1 MVTCFVWAGILVVV
15 LLLILVVGW
24 AMLLGALPI
33 WPPVVIAAITFNLLA
48 KLRVPRTVVLAIAG
62 ISTLALI
69 VDLPF
74 GLPSYSVA
82 MREIGYTGNFGGA
95 LGLNLADLPRL
106 LWLSLPFCLLSGAAV
121 GSGLAAVRGL
131 RNGGGGTRR
140 RPRGEELRGV
150 RQ

>member
-1 MVTCFVWAGILVVV
+1 MVTCLVWAGVLVVV

-24 AMLLGALPI
+24 SMVVGALPI
-33 WPPVVIAAITFNLLA
+33 WPPVLVAAITYRLLT

-62 ISTLALI
+62 ISTLALV

-74 GLPSYSVA
+74 GLPGYSLA
-82 MREIGYTGNFGGA
+82 MREIGYTGALGGA

-106 LWLSLPFCLLSGAAV
+106 LCLSLPFCLLSGAAV